1 MGRESILPRSGF
13 DFRRNSFLTTTE
25 KRFLFWKPAYVSADL
40 DADDYNTVGPADY
53 GWGLPMS
60 LPTHRSNFT
69 LGTFAGTQD
78 QINTQLKTVYGAG
91 AATRHMMRYRESCIS
106 SFGSIAGFMVSSPQ
120 IMSYFEALSLVG
132 SDVRVYDG
140 NGIEIGDGPYPV
152 VSVSQ
157 TLPTVVGLAFWISV
171 IVDSAFTSD
180 PSWSNGNNYL
190 LQFSVEA
197 NKTRYLIDDLVD
209 TPYGAAFSD
218 SARMGD
224 ISYGFFAEVDGVS
237 YFGSLKSELNPS
249 ESGKSY
255 IRWNM
260 AGGAKPDPLN
270 PDRIRADAP
279 IRGMVGSDNMLWVFT
294 DKSLTCYIHQ
304 GDLPQAAFKFVGK
317 TIANELQTFVYED
330 RLYFF
335 NDSGFYRAT
344 REGVQELSYPNRD
357 AFRTWVSDVG
367 ITDIK
372 FGVDQREAVIYLNAS
387 KRIVLVGDDGPFCHW
402 AFDTKSD
409 TMQYFSWNN
418 GTTEWTQPIPGW
430 NGYDRHTTDPHQ
442 GLVSVFCR
450 GDELLGE
457 GFFLN
462 GAAFGH
468 GIVTEKSFGGHLLGT
483 IDSGISFRRKL
494 VIGQPDEVKIL
505 RAITVKLKYNVTISG
520 SIILS
525 FLTDLLRGGSAASRT
540 VLVTL
545 TTSTAH
551 VSQTYCRLPF
561 KELSFAVKGL
571 VQANVCPI
579 EYILLE
585 FEPYSGADEGA
596 SYGQTGEIYF
606 G

>member
-1 MGRESILPRSGF
+1 MSIPNLPRSGY
-13 DFRRNSFLTTTE
+13 DFSRDGFLTTSQ
-25 KRFLFWKPAYVSADL
+25 KRFAFWKPAYVTDDL
-40 DADDYNTVGPADY
+40 DPTDYDLAGPSDY

-60 LPTHRSNFT
+60 LQTHVADLNV
-69 LGTFAGTQD
+69 GVYAGDQD
-78 QINTQLKTVYGAG
+78 GINTQLNTLYGAG
-91 AATRHMMRYRESCIS
+91 GAATYMERYRESCIS
-106 SFGSIAGFMVSSPQ
+106 SHGNMVGFLIPATQ
-120 IMSYFEALSLVG
+120 IMSFVDALGLVG
-132 SDVRVYDG
+132 LDVMVYDG
-140 NGIEIGDGPYPV
+140 NGDVVGVGPYPI

-157 TLPTVVGLAFWISV
+157 AYPTESIPLAYWITV
-171 IVDSAFTSD
+171 IGDGDLITDWTDGA
-180 PSWSNGNNYL
+180 NYL
-190 LQFSVEA
+190 LQVSRETA
-197 NKTRYLIDDLVD
+197 RDTYIIDDMIDPAVGAEYATFSRMAD
-209 TPYGAAFSD
+209 T
-218 SARMGD
+218 
-224 ISYGFFAEVDGVS
+224 SYGFFAEVDGVT
-237 YFGSLKSELNPS
+237 YFGALKSELNPS
-249 ESGKSY
+249 ENGKAF

-260 AGGAKPDPLN
+260 AGGARPDPMI

-279 IRGMVGSDNMLWVFT
+279 LRGMVGADNILWVFT
-294 DKSLTCYIHQ
+294 DKSLTGYIHQ
-304 GDLPQAAFKFVGK
+304 NDIPQAAIKLVGQ
-317 TIANELQTFVYED
+317 TIDGELQSFVYED

-367 ITDIK
+367 IANIK

-387 KRIVLVGDDGPFCHW
+387 KRIELVDDDGPFCHW

-409 TMQYFSWNN
+409 TMQYFSWND
-418 GTTEWTQPIPGW
+418 GTTVWAQPVPGW

-468 GIVTEKSFGGHLLGT
+468 GIVTEKPFGGHLLGT

-525 FLTDLLRGGSAASRT
+525 FLTDLLRDGSSASRT

-545 TTSTAH
+545 TASTSS